1 MRKINKIQINILAKL
16 ALKKSIA
23 KNMPTNIKNIDALSP
38 ERIIR
43 IKADA
48 IIKKNKI

>member
-1 MRKINKIQINILAKL
+1 MEKINKIERNILVKL
-16 ALKKSIA
+16 ILKKIIA
-23 KNMPTNIKNIDALSP
+23 KNIPTNIKKIEALSP

-48 IIKKNKI
+48 KDKKNII